1 MALPAFESLVPR
13 ALASVT
19 PEALATTPTGA
30 PLRMAYVYFPNGAIQ
45 ENWWPKGEGKDFT
58 FSKTMTPL
66 ESVKSRV
73 QVLGGLDHV
82 HATAGPDGAGDHAR
96 ANGTFLTGVRVKKT
110 AGADIHA
117 GVSIDQVVANSVGHL
132 TRFGSLELTCD
143 AVRKSGNCDSGY
155 SCAYQHNL
163 SWRSPTQPMAPEPNP
178 RLTVRAIVWRR
189 FGRPTQTEHRHA
201 PVAAAFDPG
210 FRDGRCPLAAT
221 KARQSRCRETR

>member
-1 MALPAFESLVPR
+1 MDMKKSGIMNAQFNRRRFLRGLGATFALPAFESLLPR
-13 ALASVT
+13 AVAGVSSPASLA
-19 PEALATTPTGA
+19 ATASGA
-30 PLRMAYVYFPNGAIQ
+30 PLRMAYIYFPNGAIQ
-45 ENWWPKGEGKDFT
+45 DNWWPQGEGKDFS

-66 ESVKSRV
+66 ESLKHRV

-117 GVSIDQVVANSVGHL
+117 GVSIDHVVAKEVGHL
-132 TRFGSLELTCD
+132 TRFSSLELTCD

-163 SWRSPTQPMAPEPNP
+163 SWRSPTQPPRNP
-178 RLTVRAIVWRR
+178 TRA
-189 FGRPTQTEHRHA
+189 
-201 PVAAAFDPG
+201 
-210 FRDGRCPLAAT
+210 
-221 KARQSRCRETR
+221 